1 PYTIYRTNNGPIF
14 STDPSAGIAFSMD
27 FTSWMKEYKSLQGFS
42 ELGSDTTLAQFRSS
56 MSKIVTLHN
65 FMYADRQGNIAF
77 FSDGLVPASPSP
89 LSTSADPRLPHLGN
103 GSQQWNT
110 FIPFAQMPHSVNPGQ
125 GYLENWNTKPSQQLF
140 YQQNGGEEYWGT
152 SYHSQPISQM
162 LSASTHITLGYLQQ
176 VEHSIGTIDNN
187 NTRDAAPY
195 FIPFL
200 ERAYQ
205 KLVAAGDPMVNAA
218 THPDLAPAMQAL
230 TTWNATMPSGNP
242 PTLGSPAMSIFVQF
256 LQALDLNAFSAGAN
270 AGEQYVGGVNFNNGS
285 LGLGTYGGPDG
296 MAPLNM
302 LLHILAGTN
311 GLVPC
316 NTLCYQG
323 HYFGGHRDHVLVE
336 SLNDAIA
343 ILSGTGPQL
352 GHSANGF
359 GTTNIA
365 AWGWE
370 PSQSIQWDNL
380 DPVAS
385 AAGVTV
391 NCGTSAAQERSSYFL
406 AMDMARVPFG
416 QQLMPPGESGFINA
430 AGVPSPHFCDQ
441 VGAFN
446 NFTYF
451 PISSSITGVSPAQG
465 PAGGGSTVVI
475 TGHNLTGATAV
486 DFGNQ
491 AASSFQVVSSTEIT
505 AVAPA
510 GTGTVDIRVVT
521 PADPGGTAANSF
533 DRFTYVA
540 SPATTSVEQP
550 VAGAIVRGGIWLD
563 AAASSPGGIRSV
575 SFLLSGGT
583 VRSRVVAAGT
593 LTADGWLAGW
603 DSSTVANG
611 TYSIQSVATTPS
623 GASATSLPVSITV
636 ANTPLATAVLVPEP
650 GARITGSVVLD
661 ATAAGEHP
669 VRAVTFRISGGSGSR
684 PVRAAARLTLYGW
697 IVELPAGS
705 LAPGAYTVE
714 SIATDTAGHR
724 ATSAPVTFT
733 VG

>member
-42 ELGSDTTLAQFRSS
+42 EFGGDTTLAQFRSS
-56 MSKIVTLHN
+56 VSKVATIHN
-65 FMYADRQGNIAF
+65 FIYADRQGNIAF
-77 FSDGLVPASPSP
+77 FSAGLIPTVSP
-89 LSTSADPRLPHLGN
+89 LSTSNDPRLPHLGN

-125 GYLENWNTKPSQQLF
+125 GYLDNWNTTPSQQLF
-140 YQQNGGEEYWGT
+140 YQPDEFRGT
-152 SYHSQPISQM
+152 IFRSQRISQM
-162 LSASTHITLGYLQQ
+162 LSASTHITLSYLQS
-176 VEHSIGTIDNN
+176 VEQSIGTIDPSQ
-187 NTRDAAPY
+187 TRPAAPY

-230 TTWNATMPSGNP
+230 TTWNDTTSIGA
-242 PTLGSPAMSIFVQF
+242 PAMSIFSQF
-256 LQALDLNAFSAGAN
+256 LLALERNVLGGGLN

-285 LGLGTYGGPDG
+285 LGLGTF
-296 MAPLNM
+296 LQNNNFTENM
-302 LLHILAGTN
+302 LYHILAGTN